1 MSDTL
6 VIEWDRGR
14 LIAAV
19 GTAAAKTVN
28 VASATTVDRQGG
40 NLLPRELGEK
50 LAAELKAAGIVESQA
65 IVVFPRELVTFHRVQ
80 LPNLADDELPEM
92 VSLQA
97 ATRLTVPVE
106 SVCLDFVPLPVI
118 PGSATRDV
126 LLVTVPRTH
135 VNDVREALS
144 VCGIQLAGVRVSS
157 FGIAASAVH
166 SGLLSSATDQNA
178 VEVVVSMRS
187 DSIEMIFMTGHH
199 VAFSHSGS
207 SWTSPDGVEQAVR
220 SEISRARM
228 SAAEDMGAYQ
238 VGRLIVIGDPEFTTL
253 VPDSISKRLND
264 AEVSR
269 IDPATLFEGSLPT
282 QLKAS
287 EVLAVIGVIAN
298 DKAKTVDTADLVNP
312 RKAAE
317 KKDYSRLK
325 KILAVGTA
333 ALAIGGGLSWRAS
346 TVNALKNGV
355 ATVKLER
362 DDLEQMYK
370 AAEDELRLDSD
381 LQEWSNRDLS
391 WLDEMQKIRTLM
403 GGTDRVLIRK
413 LKFSTRSGKYLGA
426 IDAEGYA
433 RSRRDVE
440 DLMQVLAEAGYE
452 VTPKEMPQNMRD
464 PAYPMELRL
473 EVSIPDPSAKNG
485 RS

>member
-1 MSDTL
+1 MSGTL

-19 GTAAAKTVN
+19 GAAASRSVTM
-28 VASATTVDRQGG
+28 ASATTVDRQGG
-40 NLLPRELGEK
+40 NLLPKELGQQ
-50 LAAELKAAGIVESQA
+50 LALALTSAGISESQA

-80 LPNLADDELPEM
+80 LPNLADDDLPEM

-106 SVCLDFVPLPVI
+106 TVCLDFVPLPVT
-118 PGSATRDV
+118 PGSPTRDV

-135 VNDVREALS
+135 VNDVREALT
-144 VCGIQLAGVRVSS
+144 VCGLQLAGVRVSS

-166 SGLLSSATDQNA
+166 SGLLSPATDQNF
-178 VEVVVSMRS
+178 VEVVVSMRA
-187 DSIEMIFMTGHH
+187 DSIEMIFMTGHN

-207 SWTSPDGVEQAVR
+207 SWSSTDGVEQAVR

-238 VGRLIVIGDPEFTTL
+238 VRRLILIGDPQFTTL

-269 IDPATLFEGSLPT
+269 IDPATLFGGHLPKD
-282 QLKAS
+282 LNAS
-287 EVLAVIGVIAN
+287 DILAVIGVIAN
-298 DKAKTVDTADLVNP
+298 NRATTVDTADLVNP

-317 KKDYSRLK
+317 KKDYGRLK

-333 ALAIGGGLSWRAS
+333 ALVIGGGLSWRSS
-346 TVNALKNGV
+346 TVNALKTDV
-355 ATVKLER
+355 DQVKLER
-362 DDLEQMYK
+362 DQLEQKYK
-370 AAEDELRLDSD
+370 AAEDELRLDRD
-381 LQEWSNRDLS
+381 LLEWSDRDFS

-413 LKFSTRSGKYLGA
+413 FKFSTRSGKYLGA

-433 RSRRDVE
+433 KSRRDVE

-452 VTPKEMPQNMRD
+452 VTPREMPQNMRD

-473 EVSIPDPSAKNG
+473 EVSIPDPSAKN
-485 RS
+485 SKS